1 MNCQNDILSSR
12 GEKCGG
18 FTYVCS
24 SYTQQFSSCYTL
36 PHPTHFF
43 CSIKFLNFPPKRMKQ
58 NMGHTALM
66 LSGGGAQAMYHLG
79 TFKALIESGLYEH
92 IHVVSGTSGGR

>member
-1 MNCQNDILSSR
+1 MHVHHIHNSFHLATPSLI
-12 GEKCGG
+12 
-18 FTYVCS
+18 
-24 SYTQQFSSCYTL
+24 
-36 PHPTHFF
+36 PTHFF

>member
-1 MNCQNDILSSR
+1 MYTTVFILLLPSSHSLLLLYQIL
-12 GEKCGG
+12 EIP
-18 FTYVCS
+18 
-24 SYTQQFSSCYTL
+24 Q
-36 PHPTHFF
+36 
-43 CSIKFLNFPPKRMKQ
+43 KRMKQ

-92 IHVVSGTSGGR
+92 IPVVSGTSGGR

>member
-1 MNCQNDILSSR
+1 
-12 GEKCGG
+12 
-18 FTYVCS
+18 
-24 SYTQQFSSCYTL
+24 
-36 PHPTHFF
+36 
-43 CSIKFLNFPPKRMKQ
+43 MKQ